1 MSSGPNLGEISIG
14 KQIRTQLEKCT
25 YEQVYDIA
33 ICPSKEYKYPG
44 AFNPLGIIHSILSP
58 VVSGGETAEEY
69 INLGMRNLA
78 RNLAIEVIAE
88 KFPDHKQPTKLED
101 YL

>member
-44 AFNPLGIIHSILSP
+44 AFNPLGIIH
-58 VVSGGETAEEY
+58 
-69 INLGMRNLA
+69 
-78 RNLAIEVIAE
+78 
-88 KFPDHKQPTKLED
+88 
-101 YL
+101 